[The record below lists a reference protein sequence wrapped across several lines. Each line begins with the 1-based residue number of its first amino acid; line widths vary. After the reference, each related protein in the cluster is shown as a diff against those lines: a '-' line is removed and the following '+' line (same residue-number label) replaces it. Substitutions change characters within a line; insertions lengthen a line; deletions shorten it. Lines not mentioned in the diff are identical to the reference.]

1 MVNQENHIENHIFH
15 LIKSNDKEAFNALF
29 NDYYQKLCDFSYM
42 IIKRKDL
49 AEEVVADVFSN
60 LWIKRERIE
69 IKSSLKAY
77 LYKSTKNMTISY
89 IRKRNLEHE
98 NLEYVILE
106 KAADGPN
113 PEQTIIQKEN
123 IEAVHNILSVIP
135 GKSRVVFKMH
145 RIDNLKYR
153 EIAEILEISNK
164 SVEKHMGK
172 AIKIMSEYKEKMV
185 I

>member
-1 MVNQENHIENHIFH
+1 MSNQENHIENHIFH
-15 LIKSNDKEAFNALF
+15 LIKSNDKVAFKALF

-42 IIKRKDL
+42 IIKRRDL
-49 AEEVVADVFSN
+49 SEEVVADVFSN

-69 IKSSLKAY
+69 IKTSLKAY

-89 IRKRNLEHE
+89 IRKRKLEYE
-98 NLEYVILE
+98 NLEYIILN
-106 KAADGPN
+106 KASGDLD
-113 PEQTIIQKEN
+113 PEQKIIQREN
-123 IEAVHNILSVIP
+123 IEAVHNILSIIP
-135 GKSRVVFKMH
+135 GKSKIVFKMH

-172 AIKIMSEYKEKMV
+172 AIKIMSEYREKIV